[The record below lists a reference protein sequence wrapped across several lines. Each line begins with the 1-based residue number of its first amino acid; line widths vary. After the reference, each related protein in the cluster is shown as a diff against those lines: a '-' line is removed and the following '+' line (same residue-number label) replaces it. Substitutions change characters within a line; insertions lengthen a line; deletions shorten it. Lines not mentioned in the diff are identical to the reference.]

1 MGIRHNAYIITYR
14 NRSSKIPRVNFS
26 NDTSSFM
33 AAHEANYAAIRQRNG
48 QVVVKALNVNGEDG
62 HQNWSRLILL
72 LMKRTLA
79 LFFCQINFNHQRSAE
94 GHGWGQLETWDMVRS
109 CSILK
114 APAIKLHAPH
124 PPSSK
129 RFPIRLTMKPCDI
142 SPDPFQRDVK
152 SSSTR

>member
-14 NRSSKIPRVNFS
+14 NRSSKIPHVNFS
-26 NDTSSFM
+26 NDTSGFT

-48 QVVVKALNVNGEDG
+48 QVLVKALNVNGEDG
-62 HQNWSRLILL
+62 RQNRSRLTLFLI
-72 LMKRTLA
+72 KRTLA
-79 LFFCQINFNHQRSAE
+79 FVFLSDQLQSPAE
-94 GHGWGQLETWDMVRS
+94 GGGRGQLETWDMVRS

-114 APAIKLHAPH
+114 APAIKFHAPPPLH
-124 PPSSK
+124 PSSE
-129 RFPIRLTMKPCDI
+129 RFPVPLKMKPCDI